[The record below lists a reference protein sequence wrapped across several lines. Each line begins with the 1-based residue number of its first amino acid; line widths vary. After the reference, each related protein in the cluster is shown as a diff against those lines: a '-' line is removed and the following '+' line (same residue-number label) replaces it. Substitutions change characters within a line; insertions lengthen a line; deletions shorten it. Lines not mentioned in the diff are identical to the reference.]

1 MIAPTTD
8 DFSTRLIAEIE
19 RYLEAVELFL
29 DFGCEID
36 WRTEA
41 GVAGVRT
48 GAAAWSSSQ
57 AAV

>member
-41 GVAGVRT
+41 GVRT

-57 AAV
+57 AAA